1 MEAFIGRVEYS
12 FAVFHGCSMLCF
24 LPTGNPGVERLLGK
38 LALSRITETKT
49 DIQTQNAR
57 LKVEL
62 LAVTM
67 FLKKRTY
74 THVS

>member
-1 MEAFIGRVEYS
+1 MEAFIGQVEYY

-38 LALSRITETKT
+38 LALSRITKT
-49 DIQTQNAR
+49 DIQTQNAH

-67 FLKKRTY
+67 F
-74 THVS
+74 